1 MDKQI
6 NFFDLVKLYL
16 QRWWA
21 LVAGIVAG
29 GIVAGVFTVLFVTP
43 MYVSAGTLYTENS
56 NDVVSQDVTN
66 VNLNTLMVRKELVQ
80 TYAEVLTSNVFL
92 KKVAAESGLGYTH
105 EDLLRMISMSSKNGT
120 EIMVISVQSPNPE
133 HAYILANVII
143 SLADEQIGSVVEG
156 GSVKLLDEPEYPQ
169 THSSPNIANNIKI
182 GMLAGLLLSLI
193 IVFLAEML
201 NTKVKEPD
209 QLTEIFQYPVL
220 GEIPYFASD
229 DAIGRKKPKHA

>member
-29 GIVAGVFTVLFVTP
+29 GIVAGIFTVLFVTP

-169 THSSPNIANNIKI
+169 TYSSPNIANNIKI

>member
-1 MDKQI
+1 M
-6 NFFDLVKLYL
+6 KLYL

-29 GIVAGVFTVLFVTP
+29 GIVAGIFTVLFVTP

-169 THSSPNIANNIKI
+169 TYSSPNIANNIKI

>member
-29 GIVAGVFTVLFVTP
+29 GIIAGVFTVLFVTP

-169 THSSPNIANNIKI
+169 TYSSPNIANNIKI